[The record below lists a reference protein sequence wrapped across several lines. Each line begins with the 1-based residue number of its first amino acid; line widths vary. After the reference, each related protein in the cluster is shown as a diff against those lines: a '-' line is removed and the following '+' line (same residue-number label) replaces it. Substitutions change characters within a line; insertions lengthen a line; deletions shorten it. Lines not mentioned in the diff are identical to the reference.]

1 MTPIEKKILR
11 FQIKMEKQTQN
22 IKDQIYSICEE
33 LDYKNSSVFSYNID
47 RIEHFNKEIQEFN
60 LRQKQ

>member
-22 IKDQIYSICEE
+22 MKDQVYSICEK
-33 LDYKNSSVFSYNID
+33 LDYVNSSLFSYNID
-47 RIEHFNKEIQEFN
+47 RISTLNKEIQEFN

>member
-1 MTPIEKKILR
+1 MAPIEKKILR
-11 FQIKMEKQTQN
+11 FQIKMEKQTQK

-60 LRQKQ
+60 LRQKN

>member
-22 IKDQIYSICEE
+22 MKDQVYSICEK
-33 LDYKNSSVFSYNID
+33 LDYVNSSLFSYNID
-47 RIEHFNKEIQEFN
+47 RISTLNKEIQEFT
-60 LRQKQ
+60 LRQKK